1 MQIAKLFASL
11 GFKID
16 TADLSHFESLLN
28 KAQGEMSQFAKDLN
42 FVNQKLKT
50 MKTRFGQAND
60 ALKDTDISKAADRVA
75 KAVDKYVKNAKEIVD
90 IDSKVEKVF
99 LDTGVRLDTLSN
111 KLDGGTSAWNRY
123 EQQVKEATTRMREFT
138 AAARERQSVN
148 PPRST
153 NAGSGSNQGGSRGG
167 SRGNNGHN
175 DEEEGFGAMLLGGQK
190 FGKAFVGQMAV
201 GGLLGTGYIV
211 KEIVQSGREVVA
223 MEQKLKAVSDTAENF
238 ANNMQYVRETSKALA
253 IDIVEFGNS
262 FASIYQSAKSSTDI
276 AGAQEMYTNFNR
288 YFKAL
293 QMTPDQIKGSLRA
306 IGQMFNKQQVMAE
319 ELKNQLGERAAGT
332 IQIFA
337 EYAGYGT
344 GSEGVQKLFKAMEA
358 GKVGVQE
365 ILKASVGFGALADKN
380 NALAESLEMS
390 ASKQILFTSAMK
402 EFSATIL
409 KSGLDKA
416 LAKMFNA
423 LTMFLEVL
431 TPMIVG
437 LIEVFKGLYL
447 IVQLLTNIPLDAWL
461 LLAAN
466 AAAALTTAFLL
477 GGKAAIFAGGAVTF
491 MASALRL
498 LKAALPIAA
507 LMGLLWVLGEVVKWR
522 KEQEAGNQ
530 TYTWIDLW
538 IVRAEFFFKLMR
550 LGWLNTRI
558 AISESI
564 NAVQDFFTIT
574 PPKWF
579 SDFIERRNSNPEFQ
593 RQIKIME
600 DQMSDKEK
608 LGGMVNPSNFGGG
621 QNLSI
626 PVDVYL
632 TIQNPDGS
640 AYQGRAT
647 STPVVNVGAM
657 GLKVG

>member
-16 TADLSHFESLLN
+16 TADLSHFESILN
-28 KAQGEMSQFAKDLN
+28 KAQGEMSQFAKDINLA
-42 FVNQKLKT
+42 NQKLKT
-50 MKTRFGQAND
+50 MKNRFGQASD
-60 ALKDTDISKAADRVA
+60 ALNSSNVAKAADRVA

-99 LDTGVRLDTLSN
+99 LDTGVRVDLLSN

-148 PPRST
+148 PPRGT
-153 NAGSGSNQGGSRGG
+153 GAGSGSNQGGGGGRGSG
-167 SRGNNGHN
+167 GRGNNGYD
-175 DEEEGFGAMLLGGQK
+175 DEDGGLSGMLLGGQK

-201 GGLLGTGYIV
+201 GGLLGSGYIV

-223 MEQKLKAVSDTAENF
+223 MEQKLKAVSDTAGNF

-262 FASIYQSAKSSTDI
+262 FASIYQSAKTSTDI
-276 AGAQEMYTNFNR
+276 GGVQEMYTNFNK

-306 IGQMFNKQQVMAE
+306 VGQMFNKQQVMAE

-344 GSEGVQKLFKAMEA
+344 GAEGVQKLFKAMEA

-365 ILKASVGFGALADKN
+365 ILKASSGFGALADKN

-416 LAKMFNA
+416 LSKMFTA
-423 LTMFLEVL
+423 LTEILTIL
-431 TPMIVG
+431 TPIVIG
-437 LIEVFKGLYL
+437 IVESFKGLYAIFEMLLNLDAYDWFL
-447 IVQLLTNIPLDAWL
+447 IVT
-461 LLAAN
+461 LAIWGLG
-466 AAAALTTAFLL
+466 AALIA

-491 MASALRL
+491 FASALKL
-498 LKAALPIAA
+498 LRAAIPIAA
-507 LMGLLWVLGEVVKWR
+507 IMGLLWALGEYTKWQ
-522 KEQEAGNQ
+522 KEQEAGVE
-530 TYTWIDLW
+530 TFTWIDLW
-538 IVRAEFFFKLMR
+538 AIRLQFFFALMKI
-550 LGWLNTRI
+550 GWLNTRI
-558 AISESI
+558 AISDSI
-564 NAVQDFFTIT
+564 NAIEDFFSIT

-579 SDFIERRNSNPEFQ
+579 SEFIERKQANPEKFNQ
-593 RQIKIME
+593 ESIDRLK
-600 DQMSDKEK
+600 DQQSGLGLFGRNDEK
-608 LGGMVNPSNFGGG
+608 
-621 QNLSI
+621 QNLTV
-626 PVDVYL
+626 PVEVFL
-632 TIQNPDGS
+632 TIQNPDGTNRMEKVT
-640 AYQGRAT
+640 GM
-647 STPVVNVGAM
+647 STINIGNQVFV
-657 GLKVG
+657 